1 MEESMTAYLIRRT
14 LQALLTLLVVSIITF
29 IMLHLLPGGTVRGLL
44 GAKATPQAVAQLT
57 QQMGLNRPLPAQY
70 FTWIGNV
77 LHGNFGYD
85 YLYQQSVGSLIA
97 GTLGQSMYIVGLSLA
112 LAVLIAVPV
121 GLLQATRRNSF
132 VDHGLTFVSFV
143 LYGVPTF
150 LIAFLAQDLFVDQ
163 LGWIQPNNDIASFHD
178 AFAQPSAMILPVGV
192 LALTTFAGFSR
203 YMRSAVL
210 DELTQEYVR
219 TAIAKGASRRR
230 VLYGHVLRNAMIP
243 MITLVGLSLP
253 ALVGGAVIIENV
265 FNIQGIGLLTT
276 NAALKLD
283 FGVTAAITL
292 ISAALTV
299 LGSLLA
305 DLSYAA
311 LDPRVRLD

>member
-1 MEESMTAYLIRRT
+1 
-14 LQALLTLLVVSIITF
+14 
-29 IMLHLLPGGTVRGLL
+29 
-44 GAKATPQAVAQLT
+44 
-57 QQMGLNRPLPAQY
+57 
-70 FTWIGNV
+70 
-77 LHGNFGYD
+77 
-85 YLYQQSVGSLIA
+85 
-97 GTLGQSMYIVGLSLA
+97 
-112 LAVLIAVPV
+112 
-121 GLLQATRRNSF
+121 
-132 VDHGLTFVSFV
+132 
-143 LYGVPTF
+143 
-150 LIAFLAQDLFVDQ
+150 
-163 LGWIQPNNDIASFHD
+163 
-178 AFAQPSAMILPVGV
+178 
-192 LALTTFAGFSR
+192 
-203 YMRSAVL
+203 
-210 DELTQEYVR
+210 
-219 TAIAKGASRRR
+219 
-230 VLYGHVLRNAMIP
+230 

>member
-1 MEESMTAYLIRRT
+1 
-14 LQALLTLLVVSIITF
+14 
-29 IMLHLLPGGTVRGLL
+29 
-44 GAKATPQAVAQLT
+44 
-57 QQMGLNRPLPAQY
+57 
-70 FTWIGNV
+70 
-77 LHGNFGYD
+77 
-85 YLYQQSVGSLIA
+85 
-97 GTLGQSMYIVGLSLA
+97 
-112 LAVLIAVPV
+112 
-121 GLLQATRRNSF
+121 
-132 VDHGLTFVSFV
+132 
-143 LYGVPTF
+143 
-150 LIAFLAQDLFVDQ
+150 
-163 LGWIQPNNDIASFHD
+163 
-178 AFAQPSAMILPVGV
+178 MILPVGV

-292 ISAALTV
+292 IAAALTV